1 MAKDLLFEIG
11 IEEIPARFMAPAL
24 KQIEEIM
31 TKKLAEAGLEYGAIK
46 TYGTPRRF
54 TLIVEALAEMQ
65 ADIVVESKGPAKKSA
80 FDADGNPTKALQG
93 FCRGKG
99 VEIADLVEKEIKG
112 VPYMYAV
119 KEVKG
124 QKTADIIGDML
135 QDMVGKIYFP
145 KPMRWGYGEMRFA
158 RPIRWVVLLLG
169 DQLLPLNLGGVDS
182 DRYSRGHRFLGS
194 QHVEIKDAASYEETL
209 AKEFVIVDQNKR
221 RTEIWNQ
228 VQAVAEKAG
237 GVVKEDKELLE
248 EVVYIL
254 EYPTAF
260 LGDFDEKYLSMPV
273 ELVVTPM
280 REHQRY
286 FPVYAKD
293 GSLMNHFIAVR
304 NGNADHLDIVKA
316 GNEKVLVARLA
327 DAVFFWEEDCKKPLE
342 ENLPRLESIVFHEK
356 LGTLAAKVERVCA
369 LADYI
374 GKKLGYSEEDL
385 ANTARAGKLMKCDLV
400 SSAVFEFTELQGIMG
415 KYYAEVHNEPADVAA
430 AIKEHYM
437 PRFAGDDLAET
448 KPGIV
453 LAIADRLDSMVG
465 FFGQKMLPTGS
476 QDPYALRR
484 QANGI
489 CQTIIRHELDLSLA
503 ELIKESYKL
512 YANVKMVSNE
522 QETEVALLN
531 FFKSRL
537 DTVLGDEG
545 VSYDVANAVLG
556 ESVDNLKEIFD
567 KAKAIKDF
575 KVSDKYQDL
584 AAGYNRANNM
594 LAKVKEFV
602 PFDKSLLK
610 EDAEISLYS
619 GLTAAKAETDK
630 AMAEKNYQAALL
642 AVAALRSL
650 IDGFFDNVMI
660 MDKDEKIKNNR
671 LALLKEVVDLG
682 NTVGDLSKLEA

>member
-24 KQIEEIM
+24 KQIEDIM
-31 TKKLAEAGLEYGAIK
+31 TKKLAEAGLEYKAMK

-54 TLIVEALAEMQ
+54 TLIVEDLAEMQ
-65 ADIVVESKGPAKKSA
+65 ADIVVESKGPAKKAA

-99 VEIADLVEKEIKG
+99 VEIADLVEKEIKN

-124 QKTADIIGDML
+124 QKTADIIAEML
-135 QDMVGKIYFP
+135 HDMVGKIYFP

-169 DQLLPLNLGGVDS
+169 EELLPINLGGVES
-182 DRYSRGHRFLGS
+182 GRYSRGHRFLGS
-194 QHVEIKDAASYEETL
+194 QQVEIKNAAAYEEAL
-209 AKEFVIVDQNKR
+209 AKEFVIVDQDKR
-221 RTEIWNQ
+221 REEIWKQ

-237 GVVKEDKELLE
+237 GMVKEDKDLLE

-254 EYPTAF
+254 EYPTAL
-260 LGDFDEKYLSMPV
+260 LGDFDKKYLSMPV
-273 ELVVTPM
+273 ELIVTPM

-304 NGNADHLDIVKA
+304 NGNDEHLDIVKA

-342 ENLPRLESIVFHEK
+342 ENLPRLQSIVFHEK

-374 GKKLGYSEEDL
+374 GKKLGYGEEDL

-437 PRFAGDDLAET
+437 PRFAGDELAQT
-448 KPGIV
+448 KPGIA

-465 FFGQKMLPTGS
+465 FFGQQMLPTGS

-503 ELIKESYKL
+503 ELIEESYKL
-512 YANVKMVSNE
+512 YANVKMVSNAE
-522 QETEVALLN
+522 ETKAALLT

-545 VSYDVANAVLG
+545 VSYDVANAVLCRP
-556 ESVDNLKEIFD
+556 VDNLKEIFD
-567 KAKAIKDF
+567 KAQAIKGF
-575 KVSDKYQDL
+575 KASDKYEDL
-584 AAGYNRANNM
+584 TAGYNRANNM
-594 LAKVKEFV
+594 LAKVKEFTAV
-602 PFDKSLLK
+602 DKALFK
-610 EDAEISLYS
+610 EDAEKSLYA
-619 GLTAAKAETDK
+619 GLTAAEAEAEK
-630 AMAEKNYQAALL
+630 AMAANDYQKALNAA
-642 AVAALRSL
+642 AALRTL

-660 MDKDEKIKNNR
+660 MDKDENVKNNR
-671 LALLKEVVDLG
+671 LALLKEIVALG
-682 NTVGDLSKLEA
+682 NTVGDLSKLDA

>member
-24 KQIEEIM
+24 KQIKE
-31 TKKLAEAGLEYGAIK
+31 TVTAKLAEAGLEYKAVK

-54 TLIVEALAEMQ
+54 TLIVEELAEMQ
-65 ADIVVESKGPAKKSA
+65 ADIVVESKGPAKKAA
-80 FDADGNPTKALQG
+80 FDAEGKPTKALQG

-99 VEIADLVEKEIKG
+99 VEISDLTEKEIKS

-124 QKTADIIGDML
+124 RKTADIIGDML
-135 QDMVGKIYFP
+135 LDTVNGIYFP

-158 RPIRWVVLLLG
+158 RPIRWVVLLFG
-169 DQLLPLNLGGVDS
+169 EDVLPITLGGVES
-182 DRYSRGHRFLGS
+182 SRYSRGHRFLGN
-194 QHVEIKDAASYEETL
+194 QHVEIKNAETYEKTL
-209 AKEFVIVDQNKR
+209 AEEFVIVDQDKR
-221 RTEIWNQ
+221 REEIWKQ
-228 VQAVAEKAG
+228 VQSVAEAAG
-237 GVVKEDKELLE
+237 GVVKPDDDLLE

-254 EYPTAF
+254 EYPTAL

-280 REHQRY
+280 VEHQRY

-293 GSLMNHFIAVR
+293 GTLLNHFIAVR
-304 NGNADHLDIVKA
+304 NGNDYRLDIVKA

-342 ENLPRLESIVFHEK
+342 ANLPRLESIVFHEK
-356 LGTLAAKVERVCA
+356 LGTLSAKVERVCA
-369 LADYI
+369 LADFI
-374 GKKLGYSEEDL
+374 GKKLGYGEEDL

-415 KYYAEVHNEPADVAA
+415 KYYAEVYNEPADVAA

-437 PRFAGDDLAET
+437 PRFAGDELAQT
-448 KPGIV
+448 KPGIA

-489 CQTIIRHELDLSLA
+489 CQTIIRHQLDLSLA
-503 ELIKESYKL
+503 ELIEEAYKL
-512 YANVKMVSNE
+512 YANVKMVSNAE
-522 QETEVALLN
+522 ETKADLLN

-545 VSYDVANAVLG
+545 VSYDVVNAVLCKP
-556 ESVDNLKEIFD
+556 VDNLKEIFD
-567 KAKAIKDF
+567 KAKVIKTF
-575 KVSDKYQDL
+575 KGCSAFADL
-584 AAGYNRANNM
+584 MGGYNRANNM
-594 LAKVKEFV
+594 LAKVKKFAV
-602 PFDKSLLK
+602 VDKALFE
-610 EDAEISLYS
+610 EDAEISLYA
-619 GLTAAKAETDK
+619 GLTAAKAEVEK
-630 AMAEKNYQAALL
+630 AMAENNYNAALS
-642 AVAALRSL
+642 AVSSLRPL
-650 IDGFFDNVMI
+650 IDGFFENVMI
-660 MDKDEKIKNNR
+660 MSKDENVKNNR
-671 LALLKEVVDLG
+671 LAVLKEIVDLG
-682 NTVGDLSKLEA
+682 NTVGNLSQLEA

>member
-24 KQIEEIM
+24 RQIEEIM
-31 TKKLAEAGLEYGAIK
+31 TKNLAEAGLEYKAMK

-54 TLIVEALAEMQ
+54 TLIVKDLAEMQ
-65 ADIVVESKGPAKKSA
+65 ADIVVESKGPAKKAA

-99 VEIADLVEKEIKG
+99 VEVADLIEKEIKG
-112 VPYMYAV
+112 VPYMYAE

-135 QDMVGKIYFP
+135 HEMVGKIYFP

-158 RPIRWVVLLLG
+158 RPIRWVVLLFG
-169 DQLLPLNLGGVDS
+169 EDVLPLELGGVKS
-182 DRYSRGHRFLGS
+182 DKYSRGHRFLGS
-194 QHVEIKDAASYEETL
+194 QQVEIKNAATYEEAL
-209 AKEFVIVDQNKR
+209 AKEFVIVDQDKR
-221 RTEIWNQ
+221 REEIWKQ

-254 EYPTAF
+254 EYPTAL
-260 LGDFDEKYLSMPV
+260 LGDFDKKYLSMPV

-304 NGNADHLDIVKA
+304 NGNAEHLDIVKA

-356 LGTLAAKVERVCA
+356 LGTLSAKVERVCA
-369 LADYI
+369 LADFI
-374 GKKLGYSEEDL
+374 GKKLGYNAEEL

-437 PRFAGDDLAET
+437 PRFAGDELAQT
-448 KPGIV
+448 KPGIA

-503 ELIKESYKL
+503 ELVEEAYKL
-512 YANVKMVSNE
+512 YANVKMVSNAD
-522 QETEVALLN
+522 ETKADLLN

-545 VSYDVANAVLG
+545 ISYDVANSVLAKP
-556 ESVDNLKEIFD
+556 VDNLKEIVE
-567 KAKAIKDF
+567 KAKVIKTF
-575 KVSDKYQDL
+575 KSCSAFSDL
-584 AAGYNRANNM
+584 MAGYNRANNM
-594 LAKVKEFV
+594 LAKVKEFAAV
-602 PFDKSLLK
+602 DKALFE
-610 EDAEISLYS
+610 EDAETSLYA
-619 GLTAAKAETDK
+619 GLTVAKAEAAK
-630 AMAEKNYQAALL
+630 AMAEQNYNAALSAL
-642 AVAALRSL
+642 SALRPL
-650 IDGFFDNVMI
+650 IDGFFDSVMI
-660 MDKDEKIKNNR
+660 MVEDEKVKNNR
-671 LALLKEVVDLG
+671 LAILKEIVDLG
-682 NTVGDLSKLEA
+682 NIVGDLSKLEA

>member
-169 DQLLPLNLGGVDS
+169 DQLLPINLGGVDS

>member
-24 KQIEEIM
+24 RQIEEIM
-31 TKKLAEAGLEYGAIK
+31 TKNLAEAGLEYKAMK

-54 TLIVEALAEMQ
+54 TLIVEELVEMQ
-65 ADIVVESKGPAKKSA
+65 ADIVVESKGPAKKAA

-99 VEIADLVEKEIKG
+99 VEVADLIEKEIKG
-112 VPYMYAV
+112 VPYMYAE

-135 QDMVGKIYFP
+135 HDMVGKIYFP

-158 RPIRWVVLLLG
+158 RPIRWVVLLFG
-169 DQLLPLNLGGVDS
+169 EDVLPLNLGGVQS
-182 DRYSRGHRFLGS
+182 DKYSRGHRFLGS
-194 QHVEIKDAASYEETL
+194 QQVAIKNAAAYEDAL
-209 AKEFVIVDQNKR
+209 AKEFVIVDQDKR
-221 RTEIWNQ
+221 REEIWKQ

-237 GVVKEDKELLE
+237 GMVKEDKELLE

-254 EYPTAF
+254 EYPTAL
-260 LGDFDEKYLSMPV
+260 LGDFDKKYLSMPV

-304 NGNADHLDIVKA
+304 NGNAEHLDIVKA

-356 LGTLAAKVERVCA
+356 LGTLSAKVERVCA
-369 LADYI
+369 LADFI
-374 GKKLGYSEEDL
+374 GKKLGYNAEEL

-437 PRFAGDDLAET
+437 PRFAGDELAQT
-448 KPGIV
+448 KPGIA

-503 ELIKESYKL
+503 ELVEEAYKL
-512 YANVKMVSNE
+512 YANVKMVSNAD
-522 QETEVALLN
+522 ETKADLLN

-545 VSYDVANAVLG
+545 ISYDVANSVLAKP
-556 ESVDNLKEIFD
+556 VDNLKEIVE
-567 KAKAIKDF
+567 KAKVIKTF
-575 KVSDKYQDL
+575 KSCSAFGDL
-584 AAGYNRANNM
+584 MAGYNRANNM
-594 LAKVKEFV
+594 LTKVKEFAAV
-602 PFDKSLLK
+602 DKALFT
-610 EDAEISLYS
+610 EDAETSLYA
-619 GLTAAKAETDK
+619 GLTVAKAEAAK
-630 AMAEKNYQAALL
+630 AMAEQNYNAALSAL
-642 AVAALRSL
+642 SALRPL
-650 IDGFFDNVMI
+650 IDGFFDSVMI
-660 MDKDEKIKNNR
+660 MAEDEKVKKNR
-671 LALLKEVVDLG
+671 LAMLKEIVDLG

>member
-24 KQIEEIM
+24 KQIKE
-31 TKKLAEAGLEYGAIK
+31 TVAAKLAEAGLEYKAVK

-54 TLIVEALAEMQ
+54 TLIVEELAEMQ
-65 ADIVVESKGPAKKSA
+65 ADIVVESKGPAKKAA
-80 FDADGNPTKALQG
+80 FDAEGNPTKALQG

-99 VEIADLVEKEIKG
+99 VEISDLTEKEIKG

-124 QKTADIIGDML
+124 RKTADIIGDML
-135 QDMVGKIYFP
+135 LDTVNGIYFP

-158 RPIRWVVLLLG
+158 RPIRWVVLLFG
-169 DQLLPLNLGGVDS
+169 EDVLPITLGGVES
-182 DRYSRGHRFLGS
+182 SRYSRGHRFLGN
-194 QHVEIKDAASYEETL
+194 QHVEIKNAETYEKTL
-209 AKEFVIVDQNKR
+209 AEEFVIVDQDKR
-221 RTEIWNQ
+221 REEIWKQ
-228 VQAVAEKAG
+228 VQSVAEAAG
-237 GVVKEDKELLE
+237 GVVKPDDDLLE

-254 EYPTAF
+254 EYPTAL

-280 REHQRY
+280 VEHQRY

-293 GSLMNHFIAVR
+293 GTLLNHFIAVR
-304 NGNADHLDIVKA
+304 NGNDYRLDIVKA

-342 ENLPRLESIVFHEK
+342 ANLPRLESIVFHEK
-356 LGTLAAKVERVCA
+356 LGTLSAKVERVCA
-369 LADYI
+369 LADFI
-374 GKKLGYSEEDL
+374 GKKLGYGEEDL
-385 ANTARAGKLMKCDLV
+385 TNTARAGKLMKCDLV

-415 KYYAEVHNEPADVAA
+415 KYYAEVYNEPADVAA

-437 PRFAGDDLAET
+437 PRFAGDELAQT
-448 KPGIV
+448 KPGIA

-489 CQTIIRHELDLSLA
+489 CQTIIRHQLDLSLA
-503 ELIKESYKL
+503 ELIEEAYKL
-512 YANVKMVSNE
+512 YANVKMVSNAE
-522 QETEVALLN
+522 ETKADLLN

-545 VSYDVANAVLG
+545 VSYDVVNAVLCKP
-556 ESVDNLKEIFD
+556 VDNLKEIFD
-567 KAKAIKDF
+567 KAKVIKTF
-575 KVSDKYQDL
+575 KGCSAFADL
-584 AAGYNRANNM
+584 MGGYNRANNM
-594 LAKVKEFV
+594 LAKVKKFAV
-602 PFDKSLLK
+602 VDKALFE
-610 EDAEISLYS
+610 EDAEISLYA
-619 GLTAAKAETDK
+619 GLTAAKAEVEK
-630 AMAEKNYQAALL
+630 AMAEHNYNAALS
-642 AVAALRSL
+642 AVSSLRPL

-660 MDKDEKIKNNR
+660 MSKDENVKNNR
-671 LALLKEVVDLG
+671 LAVLKEIVDLG
-682 NTVGDLSKLEA
+682 NTVGNLSQLEA

>member
-31 TKKLAEAGLEYGAIK
+31 TKKLAEAGLEYKAMK

-54 TLIVEALAEMQ
+54 TLIVEDLAEMQ

-99 VEIADLVEKEIKG
+99 VEIADLVEKELKG

-124 QKTADIIGDML
+124 QKTADIIGEML
-135 QDMVGKIYFP
+135 HDMVGKIYFP

-158 RPIRWVVLLLG
+158 RPIRWVVLLFG
-169 DQLLPLNLGGVDS
+169 EDLLPINLGGVDS

-194 QHVEIKDAASYEETL
+194 QHVEIKNAQTYEETL
-209 AKEFVIVDQNKR
+209 AKEFVIVDQDKR
-221 RTEIWNQ
+221 RAEIWRQ
-228 VQAVAEKAG
+228 VQDVAEKAG
-237 GVVKEDKELLE
+237 GMVKDDKELLE

-254 EYPTAF
+254 EYPTAL
-260 LGDFDEKYLSMPV
+260 LGDFDKKYLSMPV

-304 NGNADHLDIVKA
+304 NGNAEHLDIVKA

-342 ENLPRLESIVFHEK
+342 ENLPRLQSIVFHEK

-369 LADYI
+369 LADFI
-374 GKKLGYSEEDL
+374 GKKLGYNEEDL

-437 PRFAGDDLAET
+437 PRFAGDELAQT
-448 KPGIV
+448 KPGV
-453 LAIADRLDSMVG
+453 ALAIADRLDSMVG

-489 CQTIIRHELDLSLA
+489 CQTIIRHELNLSLA
-503 ELIKESYKL
+503 ELIEEAYKL
-512 YANVKMVSNE
+512 YANVKMVCNAE
-522 QETEVALLN
+522 ETKESLLN

-537 DTVLGDEG
+537 DTVLDGEG
-545 VSYDVANAVLG
+545 VSYDVANAVLCRP
-556 ESVDNLKEIFD
+556 VDNLKEIFE
-567 KAKAIKDF
+567 KAQAIKDF
-575 KVSDKYQDL
+575 KNTDKYQDL
-584 AAGYNRANNM
+584 MAGYNRANNM
-594 LAKVKEFV
+594 LAKVKEFAAV
-602 PFDKSLLK
+602 DKALLAD
-610 EDAEISLYS
+610 DAEVSLFA
-619 GLTAAKAETDK
+619 GLQAAKAEAEK
-630 AMAEKNYQAALL
+630 AMASHDYQAAL
-642 AVAALRSL
+642 AAEAALRPL
-650 IDGFFDNVMI
+650 IDNFFDNVMI
-660 MDKDEKIKNNR
+660 MDKDENVKNNR
-671 LALLKEVVDLG
+671 LAILKEIVDLG
-682 NTVGDLSKLEA
+682 NTVGDLSKIEA

>member
-24 KQIEEIM
+24 KQIEEII
-31 TKKLAEAGLEYGAIK
+31 TKKLDEAGLEYKAMK

-54 TLIVEALAEMQ
+54 TLIIEELAEMQ

-99 VEIADLVEKEIKG
+99 VEVTDLVERELKG

-124 QKTADIIGDML
+124 QKTADIIADML
-135 QDMVGKIYFP
+135 HEMVNKIYFP

-158 RPIRWVVLLLG
+158 RPIRWVVLLFG
-169 DQLLPLNLGGVDS
+169 DEVLPINLGGVDS
-182 DRYSRGHRFLGS
+182 DRYSRGHRFLGD
-194 QHVEIKDAASYEETL
+194 QHVEIKNAETYEETL
-209 AKEFVIVDQNKR
+209 AKEFVIVDQAKR
-221 RTEIWNQ
+221 REEIWKQ
-228 VQAVAEKAG
+228 VQAVAEAAG
-237 GVVKEDKELLE
+237 GMVKPDDDLLE

-254 EYPTAF
+254 EYPTAL

-280 REHQRY
+280 VEHQRY

-304 NGNADHLDIVKA
+304 NGDDYRLDIVKA

-342 ENLPRLESIVFHEK
+342 ANLPRLESIVFHEK
-356 LGTLAAKVERVCA
+356 LGTLSAKVERVCA
-369 LADYI
+369 LADFI
-374 GKKLGYSEEDL
+374 GKKLGYNEEDL

-437 PRFAGDDLAET
+437 PRFAGDDLAQT
-448 KPGIV
+448 KPGIA

-489 CQTIIRHELDLSLA
+489 CQTIIRHQLDFSLA
-503 ELIKESYKL
+503 ELIEEAYKL
-512 YANVKMVSNE
+512 YANVKMVSNAD
-522 QETEVALLN
+522 ETKADLLN

-545 VSYDVANAVLG
+545 VSYDVANAVLCKP
-556 ESVDNLKEIFD
+556 VDNLKEIFD
-567 KAKAIKDF
+567 KAKVIKTF
-575 KVSDKYQDL
+575 KSCSAFADL
-584 AAGYNRANNM
+584 MGGYNRANNM
-594 LAKVKEFV
+594 LAKVKEFAV
-602 PFDKSLLK
+602 VDKALFE
-610 EDAEISLYS
+610 EDAEISLYA
-619 GLTAAKAETDK
+619 GLGVAKVEAEK
-630 AMAEKNYQAALL
+630 AMAEQNYNAALS
-642 AVAALRSL
+642 ALSSLRPL

-660 MDKDEKIKNNR
+660 MAKDERVKNNR
-671 LALLKEVVDLG
+671 LAVLKEIVDLG

>member
-24 KQIEEIM
+24 KQIEEVM
-31 TKKLAEAGLEYGAIK
+31 TKKLAEAGLSYKAMK

-54 TLIVEALAEMQ
+54 TLIVEELAEMQ

-99 VEIADLVEKEIKG
+99 VEIADLVEKELKG

-135 QDMVGKIYFP
+135 HEMVNKIYFP

-158 RPIRWVVLLLG
+158 RPIRWVVLLFG
-169 DQLLPLNLGGVDS
+169 EDVLPLNLGGVDA
-182 DRYSRGHRFLGS
+182 DKYSRGHRFLGS
-194 QHVEIKDAASYEETL
+194 QQVEIKNAATYEETL
-209 AKEFVIVDQNKR
+209 AKEFVIVDQDKR
-221 RTEIWNQ
+221 REEIWKQ
-228 VQAVAEKAG
+228 VQAVAENAG
-237 GVVKEDKELLE
+237 GVVKEDKDLLE

-254 EYPTAF
+254 EYPTAL

-280 REHQRY
+280 VEHQRY

-304 NGNADHLDIVKA
+304 NGNDEHLDIVKA
-316 GNEKVLVARLA
+316 GNEKVLIARLA

-342 ENLPRLESIVFHEK
+342 DNLPRLESIVFHEK

-369 LADYI
+369 LADFI
-374 GKKLGYSEEDL
+374 GKKLGYGEEDL

-415 KYYAEVHNEPADVAA
+415 KYYAEVYNEPADVAA

-437 PRFAGDDLAET
+437 PRFAGDELAQT
-448 KPGIV
+448 KPGIA

-489 CQTIIRHELDLSLA
+489 CQTIIRHELNLSLA
-503 ELIKESYKL
+503 ELIEEAYKL
-512 YANVKMVSNE
+512 YANVKMVSNAE
-522 QETEVALLN
+522 ETKADLLN

-537 DTVLGDEG
+537 DTVLTDEG
-545 VSYDVANAVLG
+545 VSYDVANAVLCKP
-556 ESVDNLKEIFD
+556 VDNLKEIFD
-567 KAKAIKDF
+567 KAKVIKTF
-575 KVSDKYQDL
+575 KSCSAFADL
-584 AAGYNRANNM
+584 MAGYNRANNM
-594 LAKVKEFV
+594 LAKVKEFAAV
-602 PFDKSLLK
+602 DKALFE
-610 EDAEISLYS
+610 EDAETALYA
-619 GLTAAKAETDK
+619 GLSVAKAEADK
-630 AMAEKNYQAALL
+630 AMAEHNYNAALSAL
-642 AVAALRSL
+642 SALRPL
-650 IDGFFDNVMI
+650 IDGFFDDVMI
-660 MDKDEKIKNNR
+660 MAKDEKVKNNR
-671 LALLKEVVDLG
+671 LALLKEIVDLG
-682 NTVGDLSKLEA
+682 NTVGDISKLEA